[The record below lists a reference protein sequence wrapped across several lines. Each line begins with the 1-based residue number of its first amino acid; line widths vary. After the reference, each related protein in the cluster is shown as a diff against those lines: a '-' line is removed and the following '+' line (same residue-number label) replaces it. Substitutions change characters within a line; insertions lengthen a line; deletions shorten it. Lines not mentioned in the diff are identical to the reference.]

1 MPDIKTALEQALAK
15 AQTRAQL
22 PAEWDDEG
30 GAAVIESITTQAKE
44 ATMPKKYFETTN
56 NVTRATFDYVFNNP
70 GKSRKQILGA
80 LAAQGFKT
88 GSTSSLLGQF
98 STQGHIVNR
107 GGSYFAQRA
116 EYAPLKTVRKKV
128 SVPVFVPAPAT
139 ARKKVV
145 VSKRTGEVI
154 PPAPAGIA
162 ALPTVREAAPQINAA
177 WDAETLL
184 NNLSIKQAR
193 ALYDELR
200 KIFGG

>member
-1 MPDIKTALEQALAK
+1 MPDIKTALEQALSK

-30 GAAVIESITTQAKE
+30 GAAVIQSITTQAKE

-56 NVTRATFDYVFNNP
+56 NVTRATFDHVFNNP
-70 GKSRKQILGA
+70 GKTRKQILDA
-80 LAAQGFKT
+80 LAAQGFKN

-107 GGSYFAQRA
+107 GGLYFAQRA
-116 EYAPLKTVRKKV
+116 EYVPLKTARRKAEAK
-128 SVPVFVPAPAT
+128 PE
-139 ARKKVV
+139 RKKVV
-145 VSKRTGEVI
+145 IVSKRTGETV
-154 PPAPAGIA
+154 PPAAVGIA
-162 ALPTVREAAPQINAA
+162 ALPKVREATPQINAA